1 MTATERDQFER
12 DQLWLYRAAGAFLF
26 SGLFFMAAMA
36 FGHLGSQ
43 LPLMVSGAGLIVTA
57 GAGLV
62 REFFDGE
69 A

>member
-1 MTATERDQFER
+1 MTTTERDTFER
-12 DQLWLYRAAGAFLF
+12 TQVILYRWSGAFMF
-26 SGLFFMAAMA
+26 AGLFFMAAMA

-69 A
+69 V

>member
-1 MTATERDQFER
+1 MTATERDTFER
-12 DQLWLYRAAGAFLF
+12 TQVILYRWSGAFMF
-26 SGLFFMAAMA
+26 AGLGFMAAMA
-36 FGHLGSQ
+36 FGQLGSQ

-69 A
+69 V

>member
-1 MTATERDQFER
+1 MTATERDTFER
-12 DQLWLYRAAGAFLF
+12 TQVILYRWSGAFMF
-26 SGLFFMAAMA
+26 AGLFFMAAMA

-43 LPLMVSGAGLIVTA
+43 LPLMVSGVGLIVTA

-69 A
+69 V

>member
-1 MTATERDQFER
+1 MTTTERDRFER
-12 DQLWLYRAAGAFLF
+12 DQLWLYRASGAFMF

-36 FGHLGSQ
+36 FGQLGSQ
-43 LPLMVSGAGLIVTA
+43 LPLMICGVGLIVTA
-57 GAGLV
+57 SAGLV